1 MSFLNPTYLW
11 GLLALLVPL
20 VIHFLNK
27 GDVKTI
33 KVGSVKYLEAQETT
47 QTKKLKLNEYV
58 LLFLRMLLLG
68 LLVLAISVPS
78 IEKAVKK
85 ESLTYFIEPSLL
97 GNDKM
102 KSLLESESQASF
114 RFFSTDFPTLDTDKM
129 PNGKPNYWQLA
140 EALNDFP
147 SDSIV
152 VFSESRV
159 SGIRGIRPK
168 IPNTINWVVMNQGT
182 KLDTLIGAYKTD
194 EEVVL
199 VNVVSSDGY
208 TDIEKESISRESN
221 IFMALLG
228 DSIKV
233 ERNGKT
239 SKVRLWTKDTLA
251 IGLFYDSDF
260 SREVQYILAALDA
273 VSVYAQQPL
282 HIKKFKD
289 DDSMLEADFDFLIWL
304 KSKPVSE
311 TDTNYLSFQPDSL
324 SGQLISKGYSNNSFF
339 LTERLSIRNTLKGR
353 LPERLLE
360 IIAPKEALTERIAPF
375 DKRVLASEELVPL
388 PTNSVQGAIR
398 VNKTSLASWVWFIAI
413 VVLVVERVLSKLRRQ

>member
-11 GLLALLVPL
+11 GLLSLSVPL

-129 PNGKPNYWQLA
+129 PNEKPNYWQLA

-208 TDIEKESISRESN
+208 TDIENEPISRESN

-228 DSIKV
+228 DSI
-233 ERNGKT
+233 
-239 SKVRLWTKDTLA
+239 
-251 IGLFYDSDF
+251 
-260 SREVQYILAALDA
+260 
-273 VSVYAQQPL
+273 
-282 HIKKFKD
+282 
-289 DDSMLEADFDFLIWL
+289 
-304 KSKPVSE
+304 
-311 TDTNYLSFQPDSL
+311 
-324 SGQLISKGYSNNSFF
+324 
-339 LTERLSIRNTLKGR
+339 
-353 LPERLLE
+353 
-360 IIAPKEALTERIAPF
+360 
-375 DKRVLASEELVPL
+375 
-388 PTNSVQGAIR
+388 
-398 VNKTSLASWVWFIAI
+398 
-413 VVLVVERVLSKLRRQ
+413 